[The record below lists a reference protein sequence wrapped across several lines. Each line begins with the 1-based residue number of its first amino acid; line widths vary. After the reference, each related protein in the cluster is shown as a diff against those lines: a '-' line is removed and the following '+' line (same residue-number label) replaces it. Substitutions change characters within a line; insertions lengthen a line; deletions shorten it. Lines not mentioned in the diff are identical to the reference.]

1 MSMEKPGQTFQ
12 EIGGQTALLLRL
24 KSIQQQSTT
33 LIEVHFRL
41 QISIRA
47 HDRIQQVQKGSSSIC
62 PTVFNVI
69 LREHISRNGG
79 QHTKKGHCSMV
90 SALSK

>member
-1 MSMEKPGQTFQ
+1 MLTSVNEQADASSQYMSMEKPGQTFQ
-12 EIGGQTALLLRL
+12 EIGGQTALLLHL

-47 HDRIQQVQKGSSSIC
+47 HIAYSKSR
-62 PTVFNVI
+62 
-69 LREHISRNGG
+69 REVP
-79 QHTKKGHCSMV
+79 QFV
-90 SALSK
+90 L